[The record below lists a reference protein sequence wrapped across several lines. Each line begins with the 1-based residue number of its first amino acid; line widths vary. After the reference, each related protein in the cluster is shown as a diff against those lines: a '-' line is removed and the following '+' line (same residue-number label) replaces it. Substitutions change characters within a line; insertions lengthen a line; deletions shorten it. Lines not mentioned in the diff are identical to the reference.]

1 MATVTT
7 TPVSIQGEHRIVIRG
22 VGWQG
27 YQSLLKMVGDQPVRL
42 TYDRGD
48 VELMSPLPTHER
60 KKSCLGRAV
69 RILTEELL
77 MPVMPM
83 GSTTWGREDLDKGL
97 EADESFYLG
106 DLERVRDPDNIDLEV
121 DPPPDL
127 AIEIEITRSALNR
140 LGIYGA
146 LGVPEIWRF
155 NGRTLTVL
163 LRQDDGSYRKNAVS
177 EAFPN
182 VPMGEIE
189 RFATMEGFRDENE
202 WARQFR
208 EWVRVE
214 VLPQRPG

>member
-1 MATVTT
+1 MATVTK
-7 TPVSIQGEHRIVIRG
+7 TPTSVEGERRIVIRG

-27 YQSLLKMVGDQPVRL
+27 YQV
-42 TYDRGD
+42 
-48 VELMSPLPTHER
+48 
-60 KKSCLGRAV
+60 
-69 RILTEELL
+69 
-77 MPVMPM
+77 
-83 GSTTWGREDLDKGL
+83 
-97 EADESFYLG
+97 G

-140 LGIYGA
+140 LGIYGS

-163 LRQDDGSYRKNAVS
+163 LRQDDGSYRQNAVS
-177 EAFPN
+177 EAFPG
-182 VPMGEIE
+182 VPMAEIE

-208 EWVRVE
+208 YWVRE
-214 VLPQRPG
+214 NLLPRIGAPGDA